1 MDKGI
6 EINILDQRFTIK
18 GDRDEDYMKR
28 IADYVDKKI
37 RELQKITRMVE
48 LQKIVI
54 LAALNIAD
62 EYFVIKEEKKS
73 LFDCV
78 ENRSKELIA
87 LIDKIIL

>member
-1 MDKGI
+1 LDKGI